1 MPCGAAGRFHSNMQ
15 DTTEYPG
22 VSLQIMLG
30 RLAVAGEAM
39 PGIYHVQ
46 DTVTGKIL
54 PVVVQPPIGPA
65 KRLAKFWLCTPNW
78 VKAGVACAAAL
89 LLAGGLGLAQRLHS
103 TANPTT
109 LPLAAPGASSGTV
122 KLVDAPYQQQPDEAP
137 GSAVAVAPESA
148 PVPEV
153 VPASA
158 PSAAELQVVAAPAA
172 SAIPT
177 NLPPAKTE
185 TVRTSVKAKM
195 PAAPALAAK
204 GREESG
210 PVVVF
215 NEPGPHPAA
224 APAPVVTQAQ
234 SGKALQ
240 ATPPP
245 AALAAPAPRMSPS
258 TDSGQIRLLA
268 IKDANTIVVNVPGNV
283 MPVQVRP
290 GAKLSN
296 GRTIV
301 KADPAKGVV
310 QLDNGSTLVLE

>member
-1 MPCGAAGRFHSNMQ
+1 MQ

-65 KRLAKFWLCTPNW
+65 KRLAKFWLCTPHW
-78 VKAGVACAAAL
+78 LKAGMACAAAL

-103 TANPTT
+103 IANPPPTT

-137 GSAVAVAPESA
+137 ASAVAVAPSPAPESA

-158 PSAAELQVVAAPAA
+158 PSAAEPQVVAAPAA

-185 TVRTSVKAKM
+185 TVRTSVKAKT

-215 NEPGPHPAA
+215 NEPAPHPAA
-224 APAPVVTQAQ
+224 APAPAVAQAQ
-234 SGKALQ
+234 SGKPLQ

-245 AALAAPAPRMSPS
+245 ATPAAPAPRMSPS
-258 TDSGQIRLLA
+258 ADSGQIRLVA
-268 IKDANTIVVNVPGNV
+268 IKDANTILVNVPGNV

-296 GRTIV
+296 GRAIV